1 MTETLAVVVVV
12 VTHNSATHVDA
23 LLDSLPRALC
33 GLSYSVV
40 VVDNGSHDA
49 TVDLVSRRTDC
60 RLVESVNDG
69 FAAGVNRGVKSS
81 LPSRTLLVLNPD
93 AALDAGSG
101 RAMLAVLER
110 RGAGVVVPRI
120 RSSDGE
126 LYPSLRRAPTLL
138 RVGGLSFTGLALFAE
153 RIDAPASYTQEHV
166 VDWATGAVMLI
177 DRTCYEEL
185 GGLDESYFLYSEETD
200 FCLRASD
207 AGWPTVYTPDAG
219 AMHVGGGSGRNA
231 RTHTMQMINRVRLYR
246 RRAGAMRAGLYLVGS
261 VLVELRRALLGSRA
275 SLATVRALVIPSARP
290 DELSAREHLV
300 PR

>member
-23 LLDSLPRALC
+23 LLDSLPRALF

-40 VVDNGSHDA
+40 IVDNGSHDA
-49 TVDLVSRRTDC
+49 TVDHVSRRTDC

-93 AALDAGSG
+93 ATLDAGSG

-126 LYPSLRRAPTLL
+126 LFPSLRRAPTLL

-153 RIDAPASYTQEHV
+153 RIDAPASYTHEHV

-200 FCLRASD
+200 FAS
-207 AGWPTVYTPDAG
+207 GK
-219 AMHVGGGSGRNA
+219 
-231 RTHTMQMINRVRLYR
+231 R
-246 RRAGAMRAGLYLVGS
+246 RRMANRIHARCGSHARRWWLWPQRPHPHDADDQQGPAVPPEGGRHAGGTIWWDRCSWNCGEPSSGV
-261 VLVELRRALLGSRA
+261 
-275 SLATVRALVIPSARP
+275 VRHWLPSARSSFRP
-290 DELSAREHLV
+290 HARTSSRRV
-300 PR
+300 ST